1 MAAPAP
7 AFVQVGAT
15 RDGLDPYRVGAAT
28 RGLTTVLVET
38 PGYLAWRRQLGRA
51 PFDKEIPV
59 EHPHDP
65 RRLLAAL
72 HTAGV
77 RPAVLLAGFERYAAA
92 AFDAA
97 ATLAVPPA
105 SGNQPPFHAP
115 DKAGQRTALARS
127 APQVRQPRHALTRQD
142 HSQVAIP
149 YPRVVKPVDGGGGL
163 GVYLVRNAE
172 DERRA
177 RRVLARTEN
186 YGGGAFTGTLTEE
199 YVAGTEF
206 SVQGVARH
214 GRAHV
219 LSVCEKLVLLEPAP
233 EDGLCGFREA
243 GHLVLPPATAD
254 PRLAALAQTCLTTFG
269 YHDGPFHL
277 DAIAARD
284 GGLHFV
290 EMGFRLS
297 GGGLVA
303 LTERALGVRWAD
315 LALDVHLGAVSIPD
329 LQAPPDNQGPFL
341 GQLAC
346 TRPAQLDHAAR
357 LARTGASVDILPA
370 APVPDEASLDPAH
383 AAVLA
388 SDRQRHAVVLGRVI
402 VQARTRED
410 ARRLLTDCATAQG
423 EDPCAASSS
432 RKATSTQPPSWTP
445 RSA

>member
-7 AFVQVGAT
+7 VFVQVGAT
-15 RDGLDPYRVGAAT
+15 RDGLDPYRAGAAA
-28 RGLTTVLVET
+28 RGMTAVLVET
-38 PGYLAWRRQLGRA
+38 PGYLAWRRRLGRT
-51 PFDKEIPV
+51 PFDEEIPV
-59 EHPHDP
+59 ERPHDP
-65 RRLLAAL
+65 GRLLAAL

-97 ATLAVPPA
+97 AALSVPPA
-105 SGNQPPFHAP
+105 SGNRPPFHAP

-127 APQVRQPRHALTRQD
+127 APEVRQPRHALAGQD
-142 HSQVAIP
+142 HSEAAVP

-163 GVYLVRNAE
+163 GVFLVKDAE
-172 DERRA
+172 EERRA
-177 RRVLARTEN
+177 RRVLARTVN
-186 YGGGAFTGTLTEE
+186 YGGGAFTGTLIEE

-214 GRAHV
+214 GQAHV

-233 EDGLCGFREA
+233 DEGFCGFREA

-254 PRLAALAQTCLTTFG
+254 LRLPTLAQTCLKAFG

-303 LTERALGVRWAD
+303 LTERALGVHWAD
-315 LALDVHLGAVSIPD
+315 LALGVHLGEVT
-329 LQAPPDNQGPFL
+329 APGLPAPSEDQRPFL

-346 TRPAQLDHAAR
+346 TRPEQLDRAAR
-357 LARTGASVDILPA
+357 LARADAPVDVLPA
-370 APVPDEASLDPAH
+370 APVPGEVALDPAH
-383 AAVLA
+383 AAVLV

-402 VQARTRED
+402 VQADTREG

-423 EDPCAASSS
+423 EDPCAALSS
-432 RKATSTQPPSWTP
+432 RAAASTRSPSSTL